1 MELIV
6 ESKEVKDWGVDCA
19 IMLAILYAEEN
30 KALEN
35 SKIDED
41 GYFELTIDYVFNW
54 YGIPE
59 KRQRKAINFLKQVYH
74 VQAKLKGLPKK
85 RYIKLH

>member
-6 ESKEVKDWGVDCA
+6 ESNEVKDWGVDCA

-30 KALEN
+30 EAARK
-35 SKIDED
+35 SKLDED
-41 GYFELTIDYVFNW
+41 GYFELTIDHVFDF

-59 KRQRKAINFLKQVYH
+59 KRQRKAINFLKQVNH
-74 VQAKLKGLPKK
+74 VQTKLKGLPKK
-85 RYIKLH
+85 RYIKL

>member
-6 ESKEVKDWGVDCA
+6 ESNEVKDWGVDCA

-30 KALEN
+30 EAARK
-35 SKIDED
+35 SKLDED
-41 GYFELTIDYVFNW
+41 GYFELTIDHVFDF

-59 KRQRKAINFLKQVYH
+59 KRQRKAINFLKQAH
-74 VQAKLKGLPKK
+74 LVQTKLKGLPKK
-85 RYIKLH
+85 RCIKL